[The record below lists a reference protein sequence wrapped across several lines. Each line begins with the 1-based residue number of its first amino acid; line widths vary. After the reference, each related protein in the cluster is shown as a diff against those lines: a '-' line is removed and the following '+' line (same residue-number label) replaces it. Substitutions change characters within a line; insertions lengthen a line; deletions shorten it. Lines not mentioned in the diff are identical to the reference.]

1 MKVLVIGAG
10 LAGLSA
16 AYELVRNGNEVTI
29 IESESS
35 PGGLARSVYYKGFT
49 LDFGPHRIYSEY
61 PTAFSLITLI
71 CAKDLITVER
81 KSRIRLKNCFF
92 QYPLQ
97 LYELIRYF
105 DAFII
110 SKFTISYLNTQIKR
124 LFSFSSLEEISFERY
139 LISRF
144 GEEVYNFFFA
154 PYAEKVWGI
163 KGSAL
168 SADIAKVRVAQRSLH
183 DAALEIFFK
192 KRKQKSALEKFLYP
206 RKGIGMIASKL
217 ADLIE
222 KMGGKIIYNFSVISL
237 QLNKE
242 KTKVI
247 AVIAKKGNLLLS
259 FDENSFDYVI
269 STIPLTKLVDMVYPD
284 NEKLKPI
291 TQSLQFR
298 NLLLLFLFLKREIPI
313 KDTWIY
319 FPEQNC
325 MFHRVYFP
333 KNFYRELCPDEKF
346 SLCAEIGCF
355 STDNLWSE
363 RDADIFTKVV
373 RDLKEEGLLFSDLD
387 IEDYMIIRLP
397 FAYPIYDLI
406 YQIKLEKIFSELS
419 KIDNLITTGRQG
431 LFHHNN
437 LDHSIIMGL
446 EAAKSIQIKLTSK
459 DWYYKIKEFNKFRIL
474 D

>member
-1 MKVLVIGAG
+1 MKILIIGAG

-16 AYELVRNGNEVTI
+16 AFELVRNGNEVTV

-35 PGGLARSVYYKGFT
+35 PGGLARSVYYKGFI
-49 LDFGPHRIYSEY
+49 LDFGPHRIYSDY
-61 PTAFSLITLI
+61 PTALSLITSI

-81 KSRIRLKNCFF
+81 KSRIRLKNRFF

-97 LYELIRYF
+97 LYELIKYF
-105 DAFII
+105 DVFITG
-110 SKFTISYLNTQIKR
+110 KFTISYLNAQIKR
-124 LFSFSSLEEISFERY
+124 FFSLSSLDEISFEEY
-139 LISRF
+139 IISRF

-154 PYAEKVWGI
+154 PYVEKVWGI
-163 KGSAL
+163 KGGAL
-168 SADIAKVRVAQRSLH
+168 SADIAKVRVAQQSLWG
-183 DAALEIFFK
+183 AALEIFFK

-206 RKGIGMIASKL
+206 REGIGIIAIKL
-217 ADLIE
+217 ADLVQ
-222 KMGGKIIYNFSVISL
+222 KMGGKIIYNFSVTDI

-247 AVIAKKGNLLLS
+247 AVIAKRGEELLS
-259 FDENSFDYVI
+259 FNKNSFDYVI

-284 NEKLKPI
+284 NEKLQTI
-291 TQSLQFR
+291 TRSLQFR
-298 NLLLLFLFLKREIPI
+298 NLLLFFLFFKREMPI

-325 MFHRVYFP
+325 IFHRIYFP
-333 KNFYRELCPDEKF
+333 KNFYKELCPDEKF
-346 SLCAEIGCF
+346 SLCAEISCF

-363 RDADIFTKVV
+363 EAADIFTKVV
-373 RDLKEEGLLFSDLD
+373 RDLKEEGMPFSDLD

-406 YQIKLEKIFSELS
+406 YRLKLENIFSELS
-419 KIDNLITTGRQG
+419 KIENLITTGRQG

-446 EAAKSIQIKLTSK
+446 EAAKSIQIKLSSK
-459 DWYYKIKEFNKFRIL
+459 DWYYKIKEFSKFRIL